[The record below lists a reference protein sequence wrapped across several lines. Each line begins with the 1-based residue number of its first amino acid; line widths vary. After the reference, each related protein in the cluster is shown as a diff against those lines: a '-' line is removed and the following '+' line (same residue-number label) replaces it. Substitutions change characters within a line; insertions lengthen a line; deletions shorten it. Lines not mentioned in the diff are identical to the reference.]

1 MNGPTLGPSVESA
14 AGGGGDHGSLSP
26 LPTAALRTAASIS
39 FFAFFFFFPLSVLV
53 YPLSTQRAP
62 DFKEKRDFF
71 VLNIQINVAEDY

>member
-1 MNGPTLGPSVESA
+1 MYVQK
-14 AGGGGDHGSLSP
+14 
-26 LPTAALRTAASIS
+26 SI
-39 FFAFFFFFPLSVLV
+39 AFGHERNMHTYTIAIITSIFFFFPLSVLV